1 MIRKII
7 FFFPLQ
13 LLLVNLKRNHL
24 LLLFW
29 IILFGFVS
37 KSIALKYGIPYLF
50 LAPEYLD
57 TVSFWSYFIMGFAI
71 GGFVMTFN
79 ISSYI
84 INSKRFSFI
93 AALRRPFIKFCINN
107 SLLPLIFIVYYISQ
121 VIIFHVEN
129 EHTPT
134 PQIML
139 YVLGIIIGYTIN
151 IMLALTYFISTN
163 RNIFKILGI
172 KPDTSEGKP
181 ISTIFSNEE
190 KIVDILRSGNKWH
203 VEYYLHNPFK
213 IRYARSISH
222 YDEAMLKSIISQ
234 NSLNASLF
242 EIAIFISLIV
252 LGMFS
257 EKPFF
262 VIPAGSSI
270 ILFFTLVFI
279 LTSAFYTWLKGWT
292 TIAFVGI
299 FLLINFLSKNPTFSY
314 DNMAYGL
321 NYNTEK
327 AIYSNYSLNELR
339 TNRKKIDADKK
350 NEIACLENWKQKNN
364 TSKKPKLIFIN
375 TSGGGSRSSL
385 WTFYMLQTAD
395 SLTNGKLFKQTH
407 LITGSSGGMIGAAYF
422 RELYL
427 QKTKLD
433 SSIYSMIYRKN
444 IAKDLLNPVAFSIA
458 TNDFFIRLKKYKDG
472 DYTYTKDRGYSFERQ
487 LLLNT
492 DYVFNK
498 RLTDYTLP
506 EFESKIPIMIF
517 SPTVINDG
525 RRMLIS
531 SQPISYL
538 SNNFPKTAIT
548 NLPIIENFEF
558 SELFKNQDAN
568 NLKFSSALR
577 MSATFPIIMPKVTLP
592 TEPQIAVMDAG
603 MRDNYGA
610 LTSFKYIYTFKDW
623 INENTSGVIIISLR
637 DKQKQALVKDNSL
650 KSISE
655 TFLSPVGSLYDN
667 LFSIQDYA
675 LDDMLQYINNDLEKT
690 INVINFEIDNPNN
703 SISLSWHL
711 TTKEKERVI
720 NSIYSDSNQES
731 LKRLKKLLD
740 N

>member
-7 FFFPLQ
+7 FFFPFQ

-37 KSIALKYGIPYLF
+37 KSFTLKYGIPYLF

-57 TVSFWSYFIMGFAI
+57 TLSFWSYFIVGFTL

-84 INSKRFSFI
+84 INSKRFPFI
-93 AALRRPFIKFCINN
+93 AALKSPFVKFCINN
-107 SLLPLIFIVYYISQ
+107 SLLPLIFMIYYISQ
-121 VIIFHVEN
+121 VVIYHIEYENTPPLQITIFVIAII
-129 EHTPT
+129 T
-134 PQIML
+134 
-139 YVLGIIIGYTIN
+139 GYTLN
-151 IMLALTYFISTN
+151 IIVILTYFISTN
-163 RNIFKILGI
+163 KNIFKILGI
-172 KPDTSEGKP
+172 KAENNEAKP
-181 ISTIFSNEE
+181 ISTLFSNEE
-190 KIVDILRSGNKWH
+190 KIVSILRSDKKWH

-213 IRYARSISH
+213 IRIARSIAH
-222 YDEAMLKSIISQ
+222 YDEAMLKSITSQ

-242 EIAIFISLIV
+242 EIVISISLIA

-257 EKPFF
+257 EHSYF
-262 VIPAGSSI
+262 VIPAGASI
-270 ILFFTLVFI
+270 ILFFSLVFI

-292 TIAFVGI
+292 TFAFIAI
-299 FLLINFLSKNPTFSY
+299 FILINFLSKSPVFSY

-321 NYNTEK
+321 NYTTEK
-327 AIYSNYSLNELR
+327 AAYSTEKLNELR
-339 TNRKKIDADKK
+339 SNQTHFNQDKK
-350 NEIACLENWKQKNN
+350 HSIAILENWKAKNN
-364 TSKKPKLIFIN
+364 TIDKPKMVFIN

-385 WTFYMLQTAD
+385 WTFYVLQTTD

-427 QKTKLD
+427 QKEKI
-433 SSIYSMIYRKN
+433 SPSIYDISYRKN

-458 TNDFFIRLKKYKDG
+458 TNDFFIRLKKYHDG
-472 DYTYTKDRGYSFERQ
+472 NYTYTKDRGYSFERR

-492 DYVFNK
+492 NYIFDK
-498 RLTDYTLP
+498 RLSDYSLP
-506 EFESKIPIMIF
+506 EYESKIPIMIF

-531 SQPISYL
+531 SQPIAYL
-538 SNNFPKTAIT
+538 SNNLPKDTNTNFPTT
-548 NLPIIENFEF
+548 ENVEF
-558 SELFKNQDAN
+558 TRLFKNQDAN

-603 MRDNYGA
+603 MRDNFGA
-610 LTSFKYIYTFKDW
+610 LTTFKYIYTFNDW
-623 INENTSGVIIISLR
+623 INENTSGIIIISLR
-637 DKQKQALVKDNSL
+637 DKQKQVAVKDNSL

-675 LDDMLQYINNDLEKT
+675 LDDMLQYINNDVSQP
-690 INVINFEIDNPNN
+690 IDIINFEIDNPNN

-711 TTKEKERVI
+711 TTKEKESVL
-720 NSIYSDSNQES
+720 NSIYSDDNKEA

-740 N
+740 